1 MLHMKS
7 VMGGFGVK
15 VMNIKQL
22 IQVME
27 VMRKEDGYAQ

>member
-1 MLHMKS
+1 MLRMRS
-7 VMGGFGVK
+7 VMVGFGVK

-27 VMRKEDGYAQ
+27 VMRKEDG